1 MMGFGV
7 IHFFTPRQIVDD
19 LNVRKGIILS
29 GITELRE
36 ALRLDEDY
44 CSRCSIC
51 SSLCPFEAIK
61 KDAETGKI
69 LLEIEKCQVC
79 GICYSAC
86 PAKAIDIIYYDYDS
100 LVSYLEKAKKEYDTD
115 TLVIVCKGSAPDFGG
130 VGELFGVA
138 SFIPLSVPCV
148 GRVSDEVFLKAIAM
162 GIEKIRVLA
171 CDEDYCRFDR
181 GSPLTGR
188 RIIALNRLLEQLGY
202 GREVIN
208 LKRHS
213 LKVKADKDLCISC
226 GNCAFYCPYGAAS
239 LTSLGGV
246 SFDLDACRGC
256 GLCVAKCPALAIE
269 LEHWEKERIS
279 ALVSQLVAEMKPPK
293 ILVFCCQWAVFP
305 PLNGESGPNVRA
317 IDLPCAARVDP
328 FHILEAFQQG
338 ADGVLIAACPE
349 DDCRQEGAGAR
360 AQHSVEVLK
369 QRLDQI
375 GFPDRLH
382 FCFVARRYPDEFDQ
396 ELRQF
401 SRRIE
406 TVGSEKEKK

>member
-1 MMGFGV
+1 MGFGV
-7 IHFFTPRQIVDD
+7 TRFVTPRQVVSDF
-19 LNVRKGIILS
+19 NMRKGIILS
-29 GITELRE
+29 DITATRE
-36 ALRLDEDY
+36 ALKLDEDY

-61 KDAETGKI
+61 KDEETGKI
-69 LLEIEKCQVC
+69 VLEIEKCQVC

-100 LVSYLEKAKKEYDTD
+100 LVRYLEKAKKQYDSN
-115 TLVIVCKGSAPDFGG
+115 TLVIMCKGSAPDFNG
-130 VGELFGVA
+130 VEGMFGV
-138 SFIPLSVPCV
+138 SQFIPLSVPCV

-162 GIEKIRVLA
+162 GMEKIHVLA

-181 GSPLTGR
+181 GSPITGR
-188 RIIALNRLLEQLGY
+188 RILALNRLLEQLGY
-202 GREVIN
+202 GREVIT
-208 LKRHS
+208 LKQNS

-239 LTSLGGV
+239 LTSEGGV
-246 SFDLDACRGC
+246 SFDLDVCRGC

-279 ALVSQLVAEMKPPK
+279 TLVSQLVAEMKPPK
-293 ILVFCCQWAVFP
+293 ILVFRCQWAVFP
-305 PLNGESGPNVRA
+305 PLDGESGPNICA
-317 IDLPCAARVDP
+317 IDLPCAARVDA

-349 DDCRQEGAGAR
+349 EDCRQEGASREA
-360 AQHSVEVLK
+360 
-369 QRLDQI
+369 QRLVAKLQERLSQI
-375 GFPDRLH
+375 GFSDRLH
-382 FCFVARRYPDEFDQ
+382 FCFVARRYPDEFDN

-401 SRRIE
+401 SQRIE
-406 TVGSEKEKK
+406 AIGSEKEKK